1 MNRRQFV
8 SAALTLPVLAMV
20 NGCSTE
26 EPYRGP
32 TVVGQWI
39 DAKPLPPE
47 QTIVFD
53 FLPDGSATTTKGAPW
68 AIESW
73 SLTMDTITLS
83 GTYLKNG
90 VRQRFKSTYNLR
102 ELTLNTLLLEQ
113 NGKFLRFIRP

>member
-53 FLPDGSATTTKGAPW
+53 FLPDGSATTTKDAPW
-68 AIESW
+68 ASESW
-73 SLTMDTITLS
+73 SLTVDTITLS

-90 VRQRFKSTYNLR
+90 IRQPFKSTYNLR